1 MRVNQ
6 TCTGRRDSSGDLQA
20 RPLQD
25 RPGWHRELLASHAV
39 LSAAVKD
46 ASPGLIDKQVAPVY
60 GAGDSLASGAQAAL
74 PARPESPGVGT
85 AFSPAKGIR
94 IKYAGVV
101 DA

>member
-6 TCTGRRDSSGDLQA
+6 TGTGRRDSSGDSQD

-25 RPGWHRELLASHAV
+25 RPGWRRELLTGHAALAV
-39 LSAAVKD
+39 AVKD
-46 ASPGLIDKQVAPVY
+46 ASPGLIDKQVAPES

-74 PARPESPGVGT
+74 PARPGSPGAGA

>member
-6 TCTGRRDSSGDLQA
+6 TGTGRRDSSGDSQD

-25 RPGWHRELLASHAV
+25 RPGWRRELLTGHAALAV
-39 LSAAVKD
+39 AVKD
-46 ASPGLIDKQVAPVY
+46 ASPGLIDKQVAPES

-74 PARPESPGVGT
+74 PARPGSPGAGA
-85 AFSPAKGIR
+85 AFSPAKGIK